1 MENKKS
7 IIMKKETL
15 NLILA
20 LIIGSIII
28 GLLQDQNCL

>member
-1 MENKKS
+1 MPFKLS
-7 IIMKKETL
+7 FMKKETL

-28 GLLQDQNCL
+28 GLFQDQNCL

>member
-1 MENKKS
+1 MQYNN
-7 IIMKKETL
+7 MKKETL

-28 GLLQDQNCL
+28 GLLQDNYCL